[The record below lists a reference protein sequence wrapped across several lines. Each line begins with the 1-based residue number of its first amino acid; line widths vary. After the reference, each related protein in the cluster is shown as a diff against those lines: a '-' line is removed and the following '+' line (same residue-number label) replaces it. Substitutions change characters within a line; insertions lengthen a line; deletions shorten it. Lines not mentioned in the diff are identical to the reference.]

1 MSLSFDKFFTNE
13 YSDIGYISSD
23 TLSYCDLEDFYT
35 NRDESIIINDYRDAA
50 QEIQILGFSD
60 LVQFYIDGD
69 KDIPKDINGNGGQD
83 AQKLYF
89 SEFPIFCKNLR
100 KDCEPIFYSVNEDID
115 EEVEILTFDDFVIE
129 FNFDD
134 FLSYNS

>member
-1 MSLSFDKFFTNE
+1 M
-13 YSDIGYISSD
+13 
-23 TLSYCDLEDFYT
+23 
-35 NRDESIIINDYRDAA
+35 
-50 QEIQILGFSD
+50 
-60 LVQFYIDGD
+60 VQFYIDGD

-100 KDCEPIFYSVNEDID
+100 KDCESIFYSVNEDID

-134 FLSYNS
+134 FLSSAFLSLTFLV